1 MVKWIETKWVLN
13 EIQKFTL
20 HPNFYFGIIF
30 SLSAF
35 AIVNLGYLGPTIGV
49 FSFLM

>member
-1 MVKWIETKWVLN
+1 VKWIEAKWVLK

-20 HPNFYFGIIF
+20 HPSFYFGIIC
-30 SLSAF
+30 SLSTFAF
-35 AIVNLGYLGPTIGV
+35 VNLGYLGPTAGD